1 MRRIIRFIR
10 QPASMV
16 AVLAL
21 AGGAPAQEKP
31 TQDKPA
37 QEKPAQEAKP
47 FFETAQVNLINVEV
61 FVTDRAGNPVTGL
74 GPGDFEV
81 FEDGHPVN
89 VTNFYSAM
97 PQEPAAAP
105 AAPGGPPETAA
116 PEQPVIPPVEQ
127 RLSVVVF
134 VDNSGVTGLDR
145 NLALRHAHDLLA
157 TCLEMPRTQAMV
169 ATLDLRA
176 HVRQEFTTNLTL
188 LDAALEK
195 VKGEPTD
202 PMSGAIN
209 TALIERAMDRINV
222 PTQPQDLADSTRKSG
237 AESADFARE
246 EARSILDAIR
256 SSAEAS
262 FERTRAMMASMGTF
276 IESLAGF
283 PGRKVVF
290 YIGNGIS
297 LQPGESLFLKWE
309 KRFGDANLEPGF
321 SAPLEA
327 SRSSLSNDFRGVVAR
342 ANADR
347 VMFYAIDARGSASLR
362 GGTAEQAILNPEPG
376 TEVSEEMGKQQ
387 SLAYLASATGG
398 TTIAST
404 PGPSPALAQALTD
417 LQTYYS
423 LGYPAP
429 RMGDGKDHT
438 ITVKVRRDAVKVRYR
453 THYLDKTADERVIER
468 NLSALLHNSGSNSL
482 DVDVSVG
489 TPSRRDSGT
498 FVVPLL
504 VTVPLGKLVLLP
516 EGDAHRGSVTMFIAA
531 KDLDDRIT
539 PPVKRVFPIKIPDEH
554 LDAALGQN
562 ARFVFEMV
570 MTRGPQTVAV
580 SVRDDLAAVE
590 STVTARFSVIESA
603 NQVTIQGQGS

>member
-10 QPASMV
+10 QPAWIL
-16 AVLAL
+16 AGLAL

-31 TQDKPA
+31 TQDKPV
-37 QEKPAQEAKP
+37 QEKPAPEAKP

-74 GPGDFEV
+74 KPEDFEV
-81 FEDGHPVN
+81 LEDGRHVN
-89 VTNFYSAM
+89 VTNFYAAEPSA
-97 PQEPAAAP
+97 PSVAQ
-105 AAPGGPPETAA
+105 AAPGGPPETSA
-116 PEQPVIPPVEQ
+116 PESPALPPVEQ

-134 VDNSGVTGLDR
+134 VDNSGITGADR
-145 NLALRHAHDLLA
+145 NLALRHAHELLA

-176 HVRQEFTTNLTL
+176 HVRQEFTTDLGL
-188 LDAALEK
+188 LDAALAK
-195 VKGEPTD
+195 VKAEPAD
-202 PMSGAIN
+202 PTSGAIN
-209 TALIERAMDRINV
+209 TMMIERAMDRISLPSQ
-222 PTQPQDLADSTRKSG
+222 PTDLRGSTRRGG
-237 AESADFARE
+237 AESVDFAAE

-256 SSAEAS
+256 STAEAS
-262 FERTRAMMASMGTF
+262 FERTRAMMASMSSF
-276 IESLAGF
+276 VASLAGF

-297 LQPGESLFLKWE
+297 LQPGESLLLKWE
-309 KRFGDANLEPGF
+309 KRFGSANLEPGF

-327 SRSSLSNDFRGVVAR
+327 SRSSLSTDFRGVIAR

-347 VMFYAIDARGSASLR
+347 VMFYAIDARGSAPLT
-362 GGTAEQAILNPEPG
+362 GPTAEQAVLDPEPG
-376 TEVSEEMGKQQ
+376 TTVSEEMGKQQ

-404 PGPSPALAQALTD
+404 PGASPALALALKD

-429 RMGDGKDHT
+429 RMGDGKDHV
-438 ITVKVRRDAVKVRYR
+438 ITVKVRREGVKVRYR

-539 PPVKRVFPIKIPDEH
+539 PPVKRVFPITIPDER

-603 NQVTIQGQGS
+603 NQVTIQNQGS